1 MPISLF
7 IARRYAAVVAG
18 FTPAVLF
25 LGPVNGTIEGAW
37 LREQAQFL
45 GVGIYLAIDNL
56 IAPFRSDKA
65 LRLGASLPVL
75 PITFY
80 TIYSTC
86 APIS

>member
-1 MPISLF
+1 M
-7 IARRYAAVVAG
+7 AG

-65 LRLGASLPVL
+65 LRLGSSIPVL
-75 PITFY
+75 
-80 TIYSTC
+80 
-86 APIS
+86 